1 MAEQKA
7 EQSRMVQLVINI
19 VIDAVPLDAVNALKE
34 QAYQL
39 GDEWGARVNVN
50 ETPTRTVTP

>member
-1 MAEQKA
+1 MATEKDVPA
-7 EQSRMVQLVINI
+7 RSVQLIINI
-19 VIDAVPLDAVNALKE
+19 VIDSVPADEVAALKE

-50 ETPTRTVTP
+50 ETPARTPSG